1 MNYNKNGQHELGKWW
16 FDSKKIFFSDSNQG
30 LFLQVKK
37 GHQSPGFHV
46 YVDISKRQNYC
57 SDHSIPDDTDIFL
70 NPSRTS
76 TFTRNSPELSQ
87 DRVFTI
93 SEFRPSA
100 PQILQIPD
108 DLPPSYDEAMNA
120 K

>member
-1 MNYNKNGQHELGKWW
+1 MI
-16 FDSKKIFFSDSNQG
+16 FFFSDSNQG
-30 LFLQVKK
+30 LFLQVKR
-37 GHQSPGFHV
+37 GHQSDNRTEISGFHV
-46 YVDISKRQNYC
+46 YIDISKRQNYC
-57 SDHSIPDDTDIFL
+57 SDHSIPDDTDTFL
-70 NPSRTS
+70 NPSRTNM
-76 TFTRNSPELSQ
+76 FARNSPELSE

-100 PQILQIPD
+100 PQISQIPD

>member
-1 MNYNKNGQHELGKWW
+1 MKRGY
-16 FDSKKIFFSDSNQG
+16 
-30 LFLQVKK
+30 
-37 GHQSPGFHV
+37 GHQSGDSTETSGFHV

-57 SDHSIPDDTDIFL
+57 SDHSIPDDTGIFL
-70 NPSRTS
+70 NPSRTNM
-76 TFTRNSPELSQ
+76 FTRNSPALSQ
-87 DRVFTI
+87 DRV

-100 PQILQIPD
+100 PQILQILDAGCLD

>member
-1 MNYNKNGQHELGKWW
+1 MRRSH
-16 FDSKKIFFSDSNQG
+16 
-30 LFLQVKK
+30 
-37 GHQSPGFHV
+37 GHQSGYSTEISGFHV

-57 SDHSIPDDTDIFL
+57 SDHSIADDTDIFL
-70 NPSRTS
+70 NPSRTNMS
-76 TFTRNSPELSQ
+76 TRNSPETSQ

-100 PQILQIPD
+100 PQILEVLD

>member
-1 MNYNKNGQHELGKWW
+1 MVNTEI
-16 FDSKKIFFSDSNQG
+16 S
-30 LFLQVKK
+30 
-37 GHQSPGFHV
+37 GFHV
-46 YVDISKRQNYC
+46 YVDISKRRNYC

-70 NPSRTS
+70 NPSGTDM
-76 TFTRNSPELSQ
+76 FARNSPELSQ
-87 DRVFTI
+87 DRV

-100 PQILQIPD
+100 PQILQILD

>member
-1 MNYNKNGQHELGKWW
+1 MIRY
-16 FDSKKIFFSDSNQG
+16 FFLDSNQG
-30 LFLQVKK
+30 LFLQVKRGY
-37 GHQSPGFHV
+37 GHQSGDSTETSGFHV

-57 SDHSIPDDTDIFL
+57 SDHSIPDDTGIFL
-70 NPSRTS
+70 NPSQTI
-76 TFTRNSPELSQ
+76 TFTRNSPEQ
-87 DRVFTI
+87 DRVNTI
-93 SEFRPSA
+93 SEFCPSA

>member
-1 MNYNKNGQHELGKWW
+1 MI
-16 FDSKKIFFSDSNQG
+16 SFFPDSNQG
-30 LFLQVKK
+30 LFLQVKRTMVNTEI
-37 GHQSPGFHV
+37 SGFHV
-46 YVDISKRQNYC
+46 YVDISKRRNYC
-57 SDHSIPDDTDIFL
+57 SDHSIPDDTDTFL
-70 NPSRTS
+70 NPSRTN

-93 SEFRPSA
+93 PEFRPSA

>member
-1 MNYNKNGQHELGKWW
+1 MIA
-16 FDSKKIFFSDSNQG
+16 KKYFFSDSNQG

-46 YVDISKRQNYC
+46 YVDISKRRNYC

-70 NPSRTS
+70 NPSTS
-76 TFTRNSPELSQ
+76 NMVTIISTELSP
-87 DRVFTI
+87 DLDWVFPI

>member
-1 MNYNKNGQHELGKWW
+1 MIRY
-16 FDSKKIFFSDSNQG
+16 FFFLDSNQG
-30 LFLQVKK
+30 LFLKVRRGY
-37 GHQSPGFHV
+37 GHQSGDSTEISGFHV
-46 YVDISKRQNYC
+46 YVDISKRRNYC

-70 NPSRTS
+70 NPSRRNMLA
-76 TFTRNSPELSQ
+76 RNSPELSQ

-100 PQILQIPD
+100 PQILQILD